1 MAERGPDEWEISFAE
16 PVCVLR
22 GQSGEVGII
31 KTGKSYPAKNMIH
44 GPNGAARFQNRK
56 TGKSVVIDN
65 KTYELL
71 HIGKGDY
78 KY

>member
-1 MAERGPDEWEISFAE
+1 
-16 PVCVLR
+16 
-22 GQSGEVGII
+22 
-31 KTGKSYPAKNMIH
+31 MIH